1 MQEGGWGRGEGRRE
15 DRKLA
20 LEVEG
25 WELGKG
31 RNLWRARWKCAYD
44 SWGREKG
51 KIGREGGKKGRKG
64 GKVGKGERGKEMVE
78 RGEEMGMMEGREKG
92 IGCRGGKGRKEG
104 LECWK
109 REWKEEIRWKAGRNG
124 NDGTLSWKGRVGKEG
139 KGEKREKV
147 VERS

>member
-51 KIGREGGKKGRKG
+51 KIGREGGKKWRRGRRKFTG
-64 GKVGKGERGKEMVE
+64 GK
-78 RGEEMGMMEGREKG
+78 
-92 IGCRGGKGRKEG
+92 
-104 LECWK
+104 
-109 REWKEEIRWKAGRNG
+109 KEE
-124 NDGTLSWKGRVGKEG
+124 
-139 KGEKREKV
+139 
-147 VERS
+147 